1 MNIFETVR
9 TALESLASNKL
20 RTILTMLGVI
30 IGVASVVSLL
40 SIGAGVSSGI
50 TSRVS
55 SLGSNLL
62 TISTDGRNSAA
73 RLTNNDVAAL
83 ADPLS
88 VPGAD
93 RVVPEVRGNSRAA
106 AGIYQRNTQVA
117 GTTPDMFTIRN
128 ITLSDG
134 AVFTQQE
141 LDLRTRDAI
150 MGATVADVLFPAGG
164 AVGQTVLIDNV
175 PFRVAGVADKKG
187 GFGPSNPDDVIYVPL
202 TVAQEKLFVRRA
214 TGLKSVSNIYIETSA
229 TAKAETVKA
238 DITAV
243 LRAQHNLG
251 DAQADDFRLVDQAEI
266 ANNLESIATFLT
278 IFLGAV
284 GAISLLVGGIGIMNI
299 MLVSVT
305 ERTREIGVR
314 KALGARRANILSQF
328 LVEALT
334 VSAVAGLIG
343 VGFGLAISA
352 AAGNVPGFVK
362 PVVAPGTIIVSFG
375 FSVLI
380 GVVFGLYPAW
390 RASRLVPVDALR
402 YE

>member
-1 MNIFETVR
+1 
-9 TALESLASNKL
+9 
-20 RTILTMLGVI
+20 
-30 IGVASVVSLL
+30 
-40 SIGAGVSSGI
+40 
-50 TSRVS
+50 
-55 SLGSNLL
+55 
-62 TISTDGRNSAA
+62 
-73 RLTNNDVAAL
+73 
-83 ADPLS
+83 
-88 VPGAD
+88 
-93 RVVPEVRGNSRAA
+93 
-106 AGIYQRNTQVA
+106 
-117 GTTPDMFTIRN
+117 
-128 ITLSDG
+128 
-134 AVFTQQE
+134 
-141 LDLRTRDAI
+141 

-214 TGLKSVSNIYIETSA
+214 TGLKSVSNIYIETSQ
-229 TAKAETVKA
+229 TAKAEAVKA

-266 ANNLESIATFLT
+266 ASNLESIATFLT

-314 KALGARRANILSQF
+314 KALGARRINILSQF

-352 AAGNVPGFVK
+352 AAGNVPGVCQTRGCARHDHR
-362 PVVAPGTIIVSFG
+362 VVWVFGPDRRYLRTLSGLAGEPPGAGGRFALRIVSSHE
-375 FSVLI
+375 SVD
-380 GVVFGLYPAW
+380 GA
-390 RASRLVPVDALR
+390 
-402 YE
+402 

>member
-1 MNIFETVR
+1 MNIFDTIR
-9 TALESLASNKL
+9 TALESLSSNKL

-62 TISTDGRNSAA
+62 TLSADGRAANA
-73 RLTNNDVAAL
+73 RLTSNDVTAL
-83 ADPLS
+83 ADPLN
-88 VPGAD
+88 VPGLV

-106 AGIYQRNTQVA
+106 AGVNQRATQVA
-117 GTTPDMFTIRN
+117 GTTPDMFVIRN
-128 ITLSDG
+128 ISMTEGTAFGD
-134 AVFTQQE
+134 QE
-141 LDLRTRDAI
+141 VELRTRDAVLGSTI
-150 MGATVADVLFPAGG
+150 ADVLFPAGG
-164 AVGQTVLIDNV
+164 ALGQTVLIDNV
-175 PFRVAGVADKKG
+175 PFRVVAVAEKKG
-187 GFGPSNPDDVIYVPL
+187 GFGPANPDDVIYVPL
-202 TVAQEKLFVRRA
+202 TVAQEKLYVRRA
-214 TGLKSVSNIYIETSA
+214 QGLKSVSNIYIETDPAS
-229 TAKAETVKA
+229 KADVVKA

-243 LRAQHNLG
+243 LRQQHNLSE
-251 DAQADDFRLVDQAEI
+251 AQADDFRLVDQAEI
-266 ANNLESIATFLT
+266 ANSLESIATALT
-278 IFLGAV
+278 VFLGAI

-314 KALGARRANILSQF
+314 KALGARRANIMTQF

-334 VSAVAGLIG
+334 VSVIAGLIG
-343 VGFGLAISA
+343 LGFGLGVSSL
-352 AAGNVPGFVK
+352 AGNIPGFVK
-362 PVVAPGTIIVSFG
+362 PIVVPGTVIVSFG
-375 FSVLI
+375 FSVII

-390 RASRLVPVDALR
+390 RASRLVPVEALR